1 MLVIDRFEGD
11 FAICEEAGG
20 EMRDIPR
27 DRIRGKAAEGD
38 VLCRKGGFYE
48 VDQTATE
55 KRKKEIEELTRGFW
69 SD

>member
-20 EMRDIPR
+20 EIRDIPR
-27 DRIRGKAAEGD
+27 DRIRGKATEGD
-38 VLCRKGGFYE
+38 VLCRKGGWYE
-48 VDQTATE
+48 VDRAATE
-55 KRKKEIEELTRGFW
+55 ARRKEIEDLTRGFW